1 MYRSRFDRALAWGGT
16 TLSPADAHAA
26 HGSIGGALS
35 VAGRPGGASGAT
47 VADAAQGVFVDGFH
61 DVGWW
66 VVAATMLLE
75 RRGGAGVPAGPGR
88 RRPSV
93 GRGRGGRRS
102 RRMPRRTPP
111 ARPPEAPDCR
121 PAMDDSSTAG
131 GSTDAAPRRTFAGV
145 LGAAGDSSGSGRGPV
160 PARCAPGRARA
171 TRASGAAA
179 PSWWRMGSSVST
191 KLSLNGRQVLLE
203 LRGAGELVGELNAID
218 GGQRS
223 ATLRVIEAGVVWVLG
238 SAELMQLART
248 DGDVAAAL
256 LVTLSAKVRES
267 AARHLE
273 LGTTEALP
281 PRVARR
287 VAELAQL
294 RGGGREVVS
303 PLSQQELADWAGVS
317 RDGVVRSLTWLRQA
331 GVVETGRRRFVI
343 LDPRPPPCP
352 RRRDR
357 DA

>member
-1 MYRSRFDRALAWGGT
+1 MRSRTRPVRAGEILCHEGERG
-16 TLSPADAHAA
+16 
-26 HGSIGGALS
+26 GGAF
-35 VAGRPGGASGAT
+35 V
-47 VADAAQGVFVDGFH
+47 VADGL
-61 DVGWW
+61 
-66 VVAATMLLE
+66 VAL
-75 RRGGAGVPAGPGR
+75 
-88 RRPSV
+88 
-93 GRGRGGRRS
+93 
-102 RRMPRRTPP
+102 
-111 ARPPEAPDCR
+111 
-121 PAMDDSSTAG
+121 
-131 GSTDAAPRRTFAGV
+131 
-145 LGAAGDSSGSGRGPV
+145 
-160 PARCAPGRARA
+160 
-171 TRASGAAA
+171 
-179 PSWWRMGSSVST
+179 T

-281 PRVARR
+281 RVARR

-343 LDPRPPPCP
+343 LDPARL
-352 RRRDR
+352 RALADET